1 MIKHPLNI
9 AIAGA
14 GIGGL
19 TAAALL
25 ADQGHQIT
33 AFDQFDTPR
42 PVGSGLVIQPVGQ
55 RVLDRIGAGDAAQ
68 TMGNPIIRML
78 GHDTDHGRRVLDVW
92 YDRKHGRR
100 FGLAIHRAALFE
112 AILKAAQQRDFT
124 LKTSSRVIGRDGQYL
139 TFTQG
144 REGPFDLII
153 DALGAHSPLSPLQ
166 SKPLP
171 YGAIWG
177 TVDWPETTLHG
188 NFLSQ
193 KYRSA
198 NRMIG
203 ALPIGTLP
211 GDPIPKAAIF
221 WSLPANSHDSWRQN
235 GVDAWKSE
243 ATTLWPDFA
252 PFLEKINE
260 SNQMTMASYTHGTL
274 KRPFSPGIVHIGDAA
289 HRTSPQLGQ
298 GANMA
303 LLDALALAEALKR
316 APLAEALPLYAR
328 SRRWHVWTYQAM
340 SWAFTPQ
347 YQSDSR
353 ILPAMRDNFFFP
365 LSMIPPVPRVLTSL
379 VCGTLLPPLAS
390 LGPL

>member
-1 MIKHPLNI
+1 MSKPLTI

-25 ADQGHQIT
+25 ADQGHKIT
-33 AFDQFDTPR
+33 VYDQFDSPK

-55 RVLDRIGAGDAAQ
+55 TVLDRIGAGDAARE
-68 TMGNPIIRML
+68 MGNPITRML
-78 GHDTDHGRRVLDVW
+78 GHETDHGRRVLDVW

-100 FGLAIHRAALFE
+100 FGLAIHRAALFD
-112 AILKAAQQRDFT
+112 AILKSAQKRDIT
-124 LKTSSRVIGRDGQYL
+124 LVTSTKVTGRNGQNL
-139 TFTQG
+139 IFASG
-144 REGPFDLII
+144 HDGPFDLII
-153 DALGAHSPLSPLQ
+153 DALGASSTLSSLVG
-166 SKPLP
+166 KPQP

-177 TVDWPETTLHG
+177 TVDWPKSTLRDDY
-188 NFLSQ
+188 LSQ

-203 ALPIGTLP
+203 ALPIGSLP
-211 GDPIPKAAIF
+211 GDPVKKAAIF
-221 WSLPANSHDSWRQN
+221 WSMPAQSHGDWQQK
-235 GVDAWKSE
+235 GIDAWKAE
-243 ATTLWPDFA
+243 ATELWPDFA
-252 PFLEKINE
+252 PFLAQITDT
-260 SNQMTMASYTHGTL
+260 NQMTMASYSHGTL
-274 KRPFSPGIVHIGDAA
+274 KQPFGDGIAHIGDAA

-303 LLDALALAEALKR
+303 LLDALALAEAIKR
-316 APLAEALPLYAR
+316 VPLQDALPLYAK
-328 SRRWHVWTYQAM
+328 SRRWHVRVYQMM

-353 ILPAMRDNFFFP
+353 FLPKLRDNILFP
-365 LSMIPPVPRVLTSL
+365 LSMTPPIPRVLTGL
-379 VCGTLLPPLAS
+379 VCGNLLPPLAS